1 METLRASFL
10 LTAGVLVACSSQQ
23 AEWAKANGQGTVT
36 AHHEFLKH
44 HPDSAH
50 AELARG
56 RILSLEDAQAWTV
69 ARSANT
75 PEAFEQYLQNLFSCC
90 QSKGHRWCSLR
101 VTRTTLC

>member
-1 METLRASFL
+1 
-10 LTAGVLVACSSQQ
+10 
-23 AEWAKANGQGTVT
+23 
-36 AHHEFLKH
+36 
-44 HPDSAH
+44 
-50 AELARG
+50 LARG